1 MVIALTTANKVVK
14 EVQWTPFPVAGTNPA
29 FTNLGDTEDFN
40 VSRMINTVKP
50 GKLGIETK
58 YKIMRVG
65 NRYRVAIKYYPTD
78 TVFMAKCIN
87 LKADDA
93 VNNRDQP
100 ITLFLS
106 QMMDDGTGVL
116 AERYVIADNSLCN
129 TFKLDVAAESLLSC
143 SAELFSQEIAK
154 PAAAHGFPATPV
166 FATPL
171 SEAPLSNL
179 SPGPQPYSYNS
190 VLVEYQ
196 SISISVSNGTKEPQA
211 GGSGNILG
219 VVQMTKEVTI
229 DVTVFPDGNGTD
241 DMLDDLDSGTPRTS
255 ELEISGT
262 HKIVLDSLQ
271 WESMEESIS
280 QTSGDV
286 KMYTFKGSPINCRVT
301 TV

>member
-1 MVIALTTANKVVK
+1 MPIALTTANKVVK
-14 EVQWTPFPVAGTNPA
+14 EVQWTPFPVAASNPT

-93 VNNRDQP
+93 THNRDQP
-100 ITLFLS
+100 LVLFLS
-106 QMMDDGTGVL
+106 QMMDDGTGTL
-116 AERYVIADNSLCN
+116 AERYVIAEQTLCN

-143 SAELFSQEIAK
+143 SAELFAQEIAK

-171 SEAPLSNL
+171 SAAPLSNL
-179 SPGPQPYSYNS
+179 SPGTQPYTYNA
-190 VLVEYQ
+190 VPVEYQ

-219 VVQMTKEVTI
+219 VVQMTKEVTV
-229 DVTVFPDGNGTD
+229 DVTVFPDGVGTNT
-241 DMLDDLDSGTPRTS
+241 MLDDLDGGIQRTS

-262 HKIVLDSLQ
+262 HKLVLDGLQ

-286 KMYTFKGSPINCRVT
+286 KVYTFKGSPINCRVT

>member
-14 EVQWTPFPVAGTNPA
+14 EVQWSSYPLGANPT

-40 VSRMINTVKP
+40 VSRLINTIKP

-65 NRYRVAIKYYPTD
+65 NRYRVAIKYYPVD

-93 VNNRDQP
+93 TNNRDQP
-100 ITLFLS
+100 LVLFLS
-106 QMMDDGTGVL
+106 QMMDDGTGTL
-116 AERYVIADNSLCN
+116 AERYVTASNTLCN
-129 TFKLDVAAESLLSC
+129 TFKIDVAAESLLSC
-143 SAELFSQEIAK
+143 SAELFAQEIAK

-166 FATPL
+166 FASPL
-171 SEAPLSNL
+171 SAAPLSNL
-179 SPGPQPYSYNS
+179 SPGTQPFSYNA
-190 VLVEYQ
+190 VPVEYM

-219 VVQMTKEVTI
+219 VVQMTKEVTV
-229 DVTVFPDGNGTD
+229 DVTVFPDGVGTD
-241 DMLDDLDSGTPRTS
+241 TMLDDLDNGVQRTS

-262 HKIVLDSLQ
+262 DKLVLDGLQ
-271 WESMEESIS
+271 WESMEENIS

-301 TV
+301 TI

>member
-14 EVQWTPFPVAGTNPA
+14 EVQWASYPLGANPT

-40 VSRMINTVKP
+40 VSRLINTIKP

-58 YKIMRVG
+58 YRIMRVG

-78 TVFMAKCIN
+78 DVFLRKCIN
-87 LKADDA
+87 LKGDDA
-93 VNNRDQP
+93 THNRDQP
-100 ITLFLS
+100 LVLFLS

-116 AERYVIADNSLCN
+116 AERYVIAQQTLCN
-129 TFKLDVAAESLLSC
+129 TFKIDVAAESLLSC
-143 SAELFSQEIAK
+143 SAELFAQEIAK
-154 PAAAHGFPATPV
+154 PSAAHGFPATPV
-166 FATPL
+166 FASPL
-171 SEAPLSNL
+171 NVTPLSNL

-190 VLVEYQ
+190 VDVEYM

-219 VVQMTKEVTI
+219 VVQMTKEVTL
-229 DVTVFPDGNGTD
+229 DVTVFPDGVGTD
-241 DMLDDLDSGTPRTS
+241 AMLDDLDNGAPRIS
-255 ELEISGT
+255 ELLLSAT
-262 HKIVLDSLQ
+262 KKIVFDNLQ

-286 KMYTFKGSPINCRVT
+286 KMYTFKGSPINARAVD
-301 TV
+301 V